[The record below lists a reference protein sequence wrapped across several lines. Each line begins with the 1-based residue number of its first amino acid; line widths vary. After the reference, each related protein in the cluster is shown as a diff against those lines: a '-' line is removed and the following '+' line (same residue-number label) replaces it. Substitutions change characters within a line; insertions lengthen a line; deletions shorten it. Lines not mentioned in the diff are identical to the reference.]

1 MIKKLIRFIKNYFRF
16 LVLTTLLL
24 SIIGVLINSIYTST
38 EIPIPEVIAESEEKI
53 YDVKIVKA
61 GKQKIYTKAIAKIEN
76 RSEMI
81 IKAINGG
88 VIKDLEIEEG
98 DKLKK
103 GGKILE
109 LDENYNGD
117 NAIDIQIDIAEER
130 LKVSKEKRDKLKDEF
145 NDRKNIEEENF
156 EDFVERIDINKDRL
170 DNLEDQQKNLD
181 EVIDEIEN
189 LIEDYEDFEY
199 EIEDAL
205 DEDEFLEDQSLL
217 QNNSGIT
224 NNKNAIEQYKNT
236 VLSLEDQI
244 RQLEYETSSNYPI
257 KEVRELNKD
266 LVIAQY
272 RFEIEMADIEEELE
286 ELNLSLL
293 ELQKELND
301 VRSPIAGTVDRVF
314 VKEGEVLNQ
323 GQDIFVLV
331 GGKDYI
337 LKTLVSEEIL
347 KNINEKK
354 DAILNRNSIFFYQN
368 VFSSICFVDC
378 INWNEYDIF
387 FFILDFNLVNNLKLQ
402 LNRISRY

>member
-354 DAILNRNSIFFYQN
+354 DAILIIAIPS
-368 VFSSICFVDC
+368 SSIRTYSVVFV
-378 INWNEYDIF
+378 
-387 FFILDFNLVNNLKLQ
+387 L
-402 LNRISRY
+402 